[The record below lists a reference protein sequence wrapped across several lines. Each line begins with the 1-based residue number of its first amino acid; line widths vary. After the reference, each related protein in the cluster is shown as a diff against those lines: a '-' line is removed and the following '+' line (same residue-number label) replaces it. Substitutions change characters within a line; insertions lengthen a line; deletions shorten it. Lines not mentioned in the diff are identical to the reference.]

1 MHTFGTNTVIQTHRV
16 ALELRNELLRLS
28 APFRI
33 SGHVFE
39 ASAVTVV
46 TLRRGHYVGR
56 GEAAGVY
63 YMHDAPED
71 MLATLELLRGS
82 LEAGV
87 TREELRSL
95 LPPGGARNAV
105 DCALWEL

>member
-39 ASAVTVV
+39 ASAVTVS
-46 TLRRGHYVGR
+46 GGKSGR
-56 GEAAGVY
+56 
-63 YMHDAPED
+63 
-71 MLATLELLRGS
+71 
-82 LEAGV
+82 
-87 TREELRSL
+87 
-95 LPPGGARNAV
+95 
-105 DCALWEL
+105 